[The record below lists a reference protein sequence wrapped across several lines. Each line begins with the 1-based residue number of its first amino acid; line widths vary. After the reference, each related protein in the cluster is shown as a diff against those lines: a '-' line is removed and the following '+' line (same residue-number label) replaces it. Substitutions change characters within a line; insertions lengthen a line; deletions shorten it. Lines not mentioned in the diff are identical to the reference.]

1 MYALFLKQIFK
12 DEIDYR
18 NLITQT
24 SSNTAAEAA
33 HALQE
38 LEKINEYPPR
48 LSLQIAR
55 SKHAREHLKTNVIVK
70 GVDPLVKF
78 LIFTQCP
85 G

>member
-1 MYALFLKQIFK
+1 MFLKQILK

-24 SSNTAAEAA
+24 SGDAAAEAQ
-33 HALQE
+33 ALQE

-48 LSLQIAR
+48 LSFEIAR
-55 SKHAREHLKTNVIVK
+55 SNDAREHLKTNVTVK
-70 GVDPLVKF
+70 GVDPLVTF
-78 LIFTQCP
+78 EIFGRCP